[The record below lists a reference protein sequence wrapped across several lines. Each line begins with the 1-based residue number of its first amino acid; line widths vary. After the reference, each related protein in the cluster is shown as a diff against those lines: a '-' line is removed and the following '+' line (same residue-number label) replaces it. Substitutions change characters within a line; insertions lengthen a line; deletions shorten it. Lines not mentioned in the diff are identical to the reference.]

1 MDKLIQ
7 EYSPEYYYSEMDEI
21 DTEII
26 SLRDAKPINDL
37 LEYTTKTQPDSLFHN
52 ITELDFYMFDIM
64 KSIYSKERSDVI
76 LELFIWIEI
85 FTDSETST
93 AILSKKLDEKYM
105 ADHIDELK
113 QKIYQNFENYSY
125 HEISFE
131 YLNDALKL
139 FGNRDCSNYFYA
151 REVRYLVKDFYQMPC
166 ISFFKNLF
174 RKGYIED
181 MIYYMYNPY
190 EIWYNLLSSSIFID

>member
-26 SLRDAKPINDL
+26 NLRDAKPINDL
-37 LEYTTKTQPDSLFHN
+37 LEYTKKTQPDSLFHN
-52 ITELDFYMFDIM
+52 ITERYFYMFDIM

-85 FTDSETST
+85 LADSETSD
-93 AILSKKLDEKYM
+93 AIVSKKLGENYM
-105 ADHIDELK
+105 CDHIDALK
-113 QKIYQNFENYSY
+113 HKIYQNFENYSY

-131 YLNDALKL
+131 YLEDALKL
-139 FGNRDCSNYFYA
+139 FGNRDCYNYFYA
-151 REVRYLVKDFYQMPC
+151 KEVRYLVKDFYKMPC
-166 ISFFKNLF
+166 IPFFRNLF

-190 EIWYNLLSSSIFID
+190 EIWHNLLASSVFID